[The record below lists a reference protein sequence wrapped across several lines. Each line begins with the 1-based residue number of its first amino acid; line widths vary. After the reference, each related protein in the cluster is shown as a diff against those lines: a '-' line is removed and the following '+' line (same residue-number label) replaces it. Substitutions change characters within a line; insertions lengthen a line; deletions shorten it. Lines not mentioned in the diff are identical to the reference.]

1 MVRIVDAYISN
12 VARAAMTAQLGED
25 RALRLVPESG
35 EEAASLQRMR
45 TIAGLIGVDLELL
58 RTDKVP
64 GPADVRTLVTG
75 IQQRLTGVDERAG
88 RILQR
93 SSAQEFLM
101 DIQWGLSQ
109 HAVARGIKLMNG
121 LFLSSSD

>member
-1 MVRIVDAYISN
+1 M
-12 VARAAMTAQLGED
+12 
-25 RALRLVPESG
+25 
-35 EEAASLQRMR
+35 
-45 TIAGLIGVDLELL
+45 
-58 RTDKVP
+58 
-64 GPADVRTLVTG
+64 RTLVTG